1 MRHIALFPKLIV
13 VLLAGLFIS
22 VPAHAQD
29 DLMDMLGDEET
40 IDYATATFKATRIIN
55 LQSVEAPAPGVL
67 QFVIQHRFGRIN
79 QGAYELFGLDN
90 ATIRLG
96 LDYGINDW
104 LSFGIGRSSFE
115 KTYDGSVK
123 IKILRQSTG
132 KKEMPISLVWY
143 SGMYINGLEWAEPER
158 ENYFS
163 SRLSY
168 AHQLLIARKFSS
180 DFSFQ
185 IVPGL
190 VHYNLVDVSERDH
203 DLFSISAG
211 GRYKINNRFSINAE
225 YCYQLP
231 RSIPDDY
238 VNSFSIGVDIE
249 TGGHVFQL
257 HLTNSQGMFEPAF
270 LHRTTGKWS
279 AGDIYFG
286 FNISRVFTIVDKR
299 ETPEDW

>member
-1 MRHIALFPKLIV
+1 MTGIYKRNSFLVFIFLSTLFHV
-13 VLLAGLFIS
+13 S
-22 VPAHAQD
+22 AQD
-29 DLMDMLGDEET
+29 DLLDMLEEEET
-40 IDYATATFKATRIIN
+40 TEYASATFKGTRIIN

-96 LDYGINDW
+96 FDYGITDW
-104 LSFGIGRSSFE
+104 LSVSLGRSSFE
-115 KTYDGSVK
+115 KTYDGGIK
-123 IKILRQSTG
+123 AKILRQSTG
-132 KKEMPISLVWY
+132 KRNMPISLVWY
-143 SGMYINGLEWAEPER
+143 SGMYINGLKWAEPER

-168 AHQLLIARKFSS
+168 AHQLLIARKFSNDLS
-180 DFSFQ
+180 LQ
-185 IVPGL
+185 IVPSL

-211 GRYKINNRFSINAE
+211 GRYKITNRLSINAE

-231 RSIPDDY
+231 RSIEDDY

-257 HLTNSQGMFEPAF
+257 HMTNSQGMFEPGY
-270 LHRTTGKWS
+270 LHRTTGQWS

-299 ETPEDW
+299 EVPEDW